1 MSYAKRRARRRK
13 GAGAKAPEGAI
24 VVGRWVGRQ
33 TSCMVSSLLLRGLF
47 VLLFLTQ
54 WEPLR
59 GVESLVSV
67 LTKRGINSLKTGQSR
82 VTNICTTSSPAGPQ
96 MRGNLNTRVLR
107 AQGAFVRDGP
117 SENSDEDF

>member
-1 MSYAKRRARRRK
+1 M
-13 GAGAKAPEGAI
+13 
-24 VVGRWVGRQ
+24 
-33 TSCMVSSLLLRGLF
+33 
-47 VLLFLTQ
+47 LLFLTQ

-82 VTNICTTSSPAGPQ
+82 LTNICTTSSPAGPQ

-117 SENSDEDF
+117 SGNSDEDF